1 MQRRRCRELHEP
13 GQMSTDKDPADTS
26 PAPDGGDR
34 RRRVALRALVDEL
47 LGRIRDASMHP
58 EWSAEERARAEADLE
73 RIMASV
79 RAEAMRDRLPE
90 R

>member
-26 PAPDGGDR
+26 PA
-34 RRRVALRALVDEL
+34 
-47 LGRIRDASMHP
+47 P